1 MVIERAWCARGFGDF
16 RPVLQTAP
24 QNFTALLDRPIE
36 LTVVIPTFNEKDN
49 VARLFERLAIALAG
63 IEWEAIYVDDAS
75 RDGTPDIVSAMA
87 QSDRRIRLI
96 RRFNRRGLSSAV
108 LEGMLASTSPVIAVI
123 DADLQH
129 DESILPDLHR
139 AVASG
144 SAQLAVGTRYA
155 SGGSVGEWD
164 QGRAL
169 ISRAATRLA
178 GLVIKT
184 PISDP
189 MSGFFAIDRAALLA
203 AAPQVSGIGYKILL
217 DVVASSPTALSVAEV
232 PYRFRNRDAG
242 ESKLDSAVAV
252 EYFEL
257 LLEKLIGRFVPI
269 RFVMFGLVGGLGLGV
284 HLTVLSVALNLA
296 GLSFAIAQS
305 VAVMSAMT
313 FNFVLNNRIT
323 YRDRRLTGSRFLFG
337 LASFYLVCAVGAVA
351 NVGIGEMLY
360 RGKESWWLAGA
371 AGAMVGSVWNY
382 AIGGLVTWRK
392 RR

>member
-139 AVASG
+139 AIASG

-155 SGGSVGEWD
+155 GGGSVGEWD

-217 DVVASSPTALSVAEV
+217 DLVASSPTALSVAEV

-284 HLTVLSVALNLA
+284 HLTILSIALNLA
-296 GLSFAIAQS
+296 GLSFAVAQS